1 MKQKLDARYP
11 CPVCLG
17 VNLRK
22 TPVGGGG
29 GANLVLDHCERC
41 GGVWFELGEVQ
52 TLRRTQPQAL
62 WSRIAQRSEP
72 HRMSCHDC
80 HALMGRHD
88 PACPTCGWENRLNCP
103 VCNTRM
109 EHAQHDDIRLDVCRT
124 CKGVWFD
131 HDELA
136 SIWNR
141 SFGRALDR
149 RKGGRLE
156 DAGEGTFFLV
166 HALAYDPFVMMYG
179 VHAAGHVL
187 GAGAQALSHAPE
199 AMGGAVE
206 AAGEVAGGVFETIVE
221 IISGLFS

>member
-22 TPVGGGG
+22 THIGGLAGE
-29 GANLVLDHCERC
+29 LVLDHCERC

-52 TLRRTQPQAL
+52 TLRRTKPNAL
-62 WSRIAQRSEP
+62 WSRIAQRTELY
-72 HRMSCHDC
+72 RMSCHEC
-80 HALMGRHD
+80 HTLMGRHD
-88 PACPTCGWENRLNCP
+88 AKCAACGWENRLNCP
-103 VCNTRM
+103 VCTTPM
-109 EHAQHDDIRLDVCRT
+109 EHAQHEDIRLDVCRS

-136 SIWNR
+136 AIWNR
-141 SFGRALDR
+141 SFGRTLER
-149 RKGGRLE
+149 HRHGRLDE
-156 DAGEGTFFLV
+156 IGEGTSSLV
-166 HALAYDPFVMMYG
+166 HALAYDPFLMFYG

-221 IISGLFS
+221 IISGLFG